1 LTWRS
6 HAHLLYANWL
16 NFYVY
21 QRTPFD
27 LQAIPREPG
36 GGTVP

>member
-1 LTWRS
+1 MTWRS

-21 QRTPFD
+21 QATPYD
-27 LQAIPREPG
+27 LGKLPATDTPLNRE
-36 GGTVP
+36 